1 MSELVQ
7 RCVPLAWF
15 YLTKTPLLKLHKPNS
30 TLVSFCEQRL
40 KPLPFIHSLFI
51 IHNILCK
58 IFISSSSSSENF
70 RHQKCSKVQN
80 LLTINYFSYIPRE
93 NQSEKQQSHQSGK
106 SFRRSCNPSP
116 KILLTPMDPKQEEEN
131 LTNERRVGRDQ

>member
-40 KPLPFIHSLFI
+40 KPLPFIHLLFI

-58 IFISSSSSSENF
+58 IFISSSSSENF
-70 RHQKCSKVQN
+70 RQKKCSKVQN
-80 LLTINYFSYIPRE
+80 LPTINYYFYIPRE
-93 NQSEKQQSHQSGK
+93 NQSEKQSSHQSGK